1 MAQPND
7 TVNVDEFGDFQTPVS
22 LATQICRLLADRGEV
37 PASVVEPTCG
47 VGNFLLAAFEQYP
60 GLRSAIGVEIKSD
73 YVDILKGKLRRC
85 DYAAKVT
92 VIQESFFNV
101 DWAAVFRDLPEPILV
116 IGNPPWVTNS
126 ALGVL
131 GSTNLPK
138 KSNFQK
144 HVGLE
149 ALTGKSNFDISE
161 WMLIKLLETLNGR
174 NASLAMLCKT
184 AVARKVLVHTWKNAI
199 SLSAAKMH
207 SVDAA
212 RHFDAAVD
220 ACLLTCALSPSSHQ
234 RDCRVYRRLG
244 DNDPATVMGYHDN
257 ELLADVSAY
266 HRWRHLAGE
275 DFYYKWRSG
284 VKHDCSKVMELRKE
298 GHRFRNRLNER
309 FELEDE
315 YVYPMLKSSEITD
328 GRGEDPSRWMLVTQ
342 RAVGEETAI
351 IRETA
356 PKTWAYLQRHSDLL
370 DRRASSIYRGRP
382 RFSVF
387 GVGDYTFAPWK
398 VAISGFYKDLHF
410 TVVGG
415 FLDKPI
421 VLDDTCYFV
430 PCQSKAEADSVAS
443 LLNSATAREF
453 FSATIFWDAKRPITI
468 ETLRRL
474 DLSALAIELGSEET
488 LIQVSGKKQPAQA
501 YVRAKCSHR

>member
-1 MAQPND
+1 MAQTNSS
-7 TVNVDEFGDFQTPVS
+7 VKVDEFGDFQTPVS
-22 LATQICRLLADRGEV
+22 LATQICWLLADRGGV

-47 VGNFLLAAFEQYP
+47 VGNFLLAAFERFP
-60 GLRSAIGVEIKSD
+60 GLRSAIGVEINSD
-73 YVDILKGKLRRC
+73 YVDILNGELSRC
-85 DYAAKVT
+85 DYAAKVK

-101 DWAAVFRDLPEPILV
+101 DWTAVFRDLPEPILV

-138 KSNFQK
+138 KSNFQN
-144 HVGLE
+144 HGGLE

-161 WMLIKLLETLNGR
+161 WMLMKLLEMLSGR
-174 NASLAMLCKT
+174 KATLAMLCKT
-184 AVARKVLVHTWKNAI
+184 AVARKALVHAWKNDI
-199 SLSAAKMH
+199 SLSDAEIH
-207 SVDAA
+207 PIDAA
-212 RHFDAAVD
+212 AHFDAAVD

-234 RDCRVYRRLG
+234 RDCKVYRRFG
-244 DNDPATVMGYHDN
+244 DSDPATVIGYHDG
-257 ELLADVSAY
+257 ELVANVLAFD
-266 HRWRHLAGE
+266 RWKHLKGE
-275 DFYYKWRSG
+275 EIYKWRSG

-298 GHRFRNRLNER
+298 GHRFRNGLDEVVD
-309 FELEDE
+309 LESE
-315 YVYPMLKSSEITD
+315 YVYPLLKSSEITN
-328 GRGEDPSRWMLVTQ
+328 GRSKQPSRWMLVTQ
-342 RAVGEETAI
+342 RAVSEETSI

-356 PKTWAYLQRHSDLL
+356 PKTWAYLQRHGDLL

-415 FLDKPI
+415 FLGKPI

-430 PCQSKAEADSVAS
+430 PCQSKAEADYVAS
-443 LLNSATAREF
+443 LLNSTPSREF
-453 FSATIFWDAKRPITI
+453 FSAYIFWDAKRPITI

-474 DLSALAIELGSEET
+474 DLSALAHELGSEEKLADLT
-488 LIQVSGKKQPAQA
+488 RKNQPMQK
-501 YVRAKCSHR
+501 YFQHEMFG